1 MTKTLWQGICHR
13 KLVGRVRVVMREKV
27 QVWTKKRGRMGEWEN
42 GRGGESVVIEI
53 ADTGVGITAD
63 DLQKVMEPFFTTKIE
78 GKGTGLGLPIC
89 RRIAQEHHGTFDIT
103 SEVGKGT
110 TVRVVL
116 PVISR
121 TNGAFLRET

>member
-1 MTKTLWQGICHR
+1 
-13 KLVGRVRVVMREKV
+13 MREKV